1 MSKEKIYNF
10 IELIIKMEFIDLVR
24 LCLRMSESNYI
35 NIKCDR
41 KLCYRFFDELL
52 KILDNNYETSFIN
65 FNNYPNVTIAMSCL
79 MEMNSYE
86 QNYIFS
92 FVGKYILNCLK
103 VF

>member
-1 MSKEKIYNF
+1 MNKDKINNF
-10 IELIIKMEFIDLVR
+10 VELIVKMEFIDLVR

-35 NIKCDR
+35 DLKCDR

-52 KILDNNYETSFIN
+52 RVLDYNYSTSIVN
-65 FNNYPNVTIAMSCL
+65 FNKYCNVTIAMSCL

-86 QNYIFS
+86 QNYIFA